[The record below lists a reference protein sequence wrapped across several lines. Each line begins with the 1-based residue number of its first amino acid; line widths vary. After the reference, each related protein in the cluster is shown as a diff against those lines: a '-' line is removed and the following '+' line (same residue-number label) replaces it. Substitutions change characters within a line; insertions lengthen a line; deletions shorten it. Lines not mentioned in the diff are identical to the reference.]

1 VARHSIYIRLNRI
14 CRGPFAVYTRQ
25 GKAAPRDQ
33 LNDWRGT
40 FYLRLDLL
48 KLRALVFGFCYN
60 GNVSD
65 VDNTSNTRKEETLEY
80 TKEMIEAE
88 QDRQNRLEHG
98 QRDWTDMRDL
108 RQNHGLELSEGAT
121 RALINNLM
129 IASHIGRIGNV
140 PS

>member
-1 VARHSIYIRLNRI
+1 
-14 CRGPFAVYTRQ
+14 
-25 GKAAPRDQ
+25 
-33 LNDWRGT
+33 
-40 FYLRLDLL
+40 
-48 KLRALVFGFCYN
+48 LVFSFCYN
-60 GNVSD
+60 DNISD